1 VLEKECDEI
10 CNKVRR
16 YKCSSYFSSMC
27 VLDLKIAK
35 LRESQ

>member
-1 VLEKECDEI
+1 VLEKESDEI
-10 CNKVRR
+10 CDKVRR
-16 YKCSSYFSSMC
+16 YKCASYFSSMC